1 MGIPQN
7 LEFLCN
13 VYLSLQAKD
22 AKKDQ
27 QEEEKV
33 DPTVKGHE
41 EGETNEKE
49 KCQEKTNGKDEN
61 VEEPKLDHHKEGQQE
76 EKKEAR
82 KGDEQEVDPEF
93 GWLHKLEKKP
103 REEAQKEVTEKIARL
118 VEEHKAT
125 PAPEVREDPLAKNFK
140 AAHLRPVCVQEPFD
154 PASVKTWK
162 QELSEAEGTDRP
174 EVLAKV
180 DCISPAQQNQLT
192 RAAED
197 EGPEDEEEDSEASE
211 EDEEGKKRKRKPRKG
226 KGKGR
231 GSKGK
236 GKGRGSKGKGKG
248 RGRGRGRGKS
258 CHKEGK
264 EEDQKDDEDHKDE
277 GDNDEAPPPA
287 PDAGGE
293 TVFKRLKKCTTLPYL
308 PSTEAAAAP
317 DPQHSAPAPVDKK
330 KAKKTAGAEEK
341 GSRVKKAKAKAATK
355 KTESKGK
362 VEAKAKKAA
371 SGKRKELSEAEL
383 LERKAKLSR
392 KSSAYHVAK
401 RKAKNEGCDPEEV
414 EKRAKEVRIL
424 FIVHVDPMMHNSNNI
439 CH

>member
-1 MGIPQN
+1 M
-7 LEFLCN
+7 EFLCN
-13 VYLSLQAKD
+13 IYLSLQAED

-33 DPTVKGHE
+33 DPTVEGHE
-41 EGETNEKE
+41 EGETDEKE
-49 KCQEKTNGKDEN
+49 TCQEKTNGKDEN
-61 VEEPKLDHHKEGQQE
+61 VEEPKLDHHEQGQQE

-82 KGDEQEVDPEF
+82 KGDDNEQEVDPEF

-103 REEAQKEVTEKIARL
+103 REEAKKEVADEIQRL

-140 AAHLRPVCVQEPFD
+140 AAHLRPVCVHEPFD

-162 QELSEAEGTDRP
+162 KELSEAEATDRP

-197 EGPEDEEEDSEASE
+197 QDPEDEEEDSEASE
-211 EDEEGKKRKRKPRKG
+211 EDEKEKKRKRKPRKG

-236 GKGRGSKGKGKG
+236 GKGRDGKGKGKG

-258 CHKEGK
+258 CHKEEK
-264 EEDQKDDEDHKDE
+264 DEDHKDNEDHKDE
-277 GDNDEAPPPA
+277 GDNKEAVPPA

-293 TVFKRLKKCTTLPYL
+293 KVFRRLKKGTTLPYL
-308 PSTEAAAAP
+308 PSHMEAAAAP
-317 DPQHSAPAPVDKK
+317 DPQHSAPAPVDKEH
-330 KAKKTAGAEEK
+330 AKKTAGAEEK
-341 GSRVKKAKAKAATK
+341 GARVKEAKAKRAAK
-355 KTESKGK
+355 KTESKSK
-362 VEAKAKKAA
+362 VEAKAKE
-371 SGKRKELSEAEL
+371 GKRKELSEAEL
-383 LERKAKLSR
+383 LERKAKYSR

-401 RKAKNEGCDPEEV
+401 RKAKNEGCAPEEV